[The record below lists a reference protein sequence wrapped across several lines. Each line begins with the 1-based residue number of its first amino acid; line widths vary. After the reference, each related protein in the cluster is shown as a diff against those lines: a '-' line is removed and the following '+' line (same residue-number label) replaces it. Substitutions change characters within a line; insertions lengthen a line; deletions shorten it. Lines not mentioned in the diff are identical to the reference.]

1 MLFFCLACESVA
13 MKDTNA
19 KCLPL
24 IILFTSMCF
33 EIMTSFVCLIPSNN
47 YSLSVTLT
55 HCCVF
60 VHVCVCVHA
69 CVPAH
74 VSTFMYVCARVNC
87 APHVRLYHIL
97 KAESRRQKP
106 LMFCPSHFER
116 NFIVNGAQKCTCLQ
130 ATQGFGISHCV
141 LAPVRHL

>member
-24 IILFTSMCF
+24 KILFKLVYF

-47 YSLSVTLT
+47 YSLLSHSLIVASLYTY
-55 HCCVF
+55 
-60 VHVCVCVHA
+60 VCVHA

-74 VSTFMYVCARVNC
+74 MSTFMYVCARVNC

-130 ATQGFGISHCV
+130 AIQGFGISHCV

>member
-24 IILFTSMCF
+24 IILFMLVCF

-47 YSLSVTLT
+47 YSLLSHSLIVASLYT
-55 HCCVF
+55 CVCMH
-60 VHVCVCVHA
+60 VCLPTCPLSCTVCVCPSELCTTCA
-69 CVPAH
+69 F
-74 VSTFMYVCARVNC
+74 VSHSQGREQTA
-87 APHVRLYHIL
+87 
-97 KAESRRQKP
+97 KATDVLP
-106 LMFCPSHFER
+106 YER